1 MCVVEAIKELTGT
14 DTKIKWVNDIYLDGK
29 KLCGILTEA
38 VSDFETGTVSNII
51 IGIGINLKTATLP
64 DTLKDKVGFLEYDLP
79 IKNELIS
86 LIVKKLLKYDEERNS
101 FIGRYKKYSLVLG
114 KDIKYTKNNTEFYG
128 TALDIDKDGGLI
140 VKSGNSTT
148 VLKSGEISLYL

>member
-1 MCVVEAIKELTGT
+1 MMRNETVLS
-14 DTKIKWVNDIYLDGK
+14 NDIK
-29 KLCGILTEA
+29 
-38 VSDFETGTVSNII
+38 II
-51 IGIGINLKTATLP
+51 
-64 DTLKDKVGFLEYDLP
+64 
-79 IKNELIS
+79 
-86 LIVKKLLKYDEERNS
+86 
-101 FIGRYKKYSLVLG
+101 LG

>member
-1 MCVVEAIKELTGT
+1 MDLSVALIIAASFAILCTFY
-14 DTKIKWVNDIYLDGK
+14 IGK
-29 KLCGILTEA
+29 RILTI
-38 VSDFETGTVSNII
+38 DFS
-51 IGIGINLKTATLP
+51 
-64 DTLKDKVGFLEYDLP
+64 EYNLP

>member
-1 MCVVEAIKELTGT
+1 M
-14 DTKIKWVNDIYLDGK
+14 
-29 KLCGILTEA
+29 
-38 VSDFETGTVSNII
+38 
-51 IGIGINLKTATLP
+51 
-64 DTLKDKVGFLEYDLP
+64 EYDLP

-86 LIVKKLLKYDEERNS
+86 LIVNKLLKYDEERNS
-101 FIGRYKKYSLVLG
+101 FIERYKKYSLILG

-140 VKSGNSTT
+140 VKSGNSMT

>member
-1 MCVVEAIKELTGT
+1 MKQLN
-14 DTKIKWVNDIYLDGK
+14 W
-29 KLCGILTEA
+29 
-38 VSDFETGTVSNII
+38 
-51 IGIGINLKTATLP
+51 ATLGCGVIANE
-64 DTLKDKVGFLEYDLP
+64 LAHALSKEG
-79 IKNELIS
+79 NELIS

-101 FIGRYKKYSLVLG
+101 FIERYKKYSLVLG